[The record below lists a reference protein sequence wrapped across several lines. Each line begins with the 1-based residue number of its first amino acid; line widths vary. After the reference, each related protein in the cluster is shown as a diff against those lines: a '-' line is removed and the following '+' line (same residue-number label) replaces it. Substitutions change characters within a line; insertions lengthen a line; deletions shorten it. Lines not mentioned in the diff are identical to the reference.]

1 MAQPSYRYGDF
12 PELFWD
18 AQSDAI
24 IEPDNVVMLSRV
36 LRNGS
41 MAAIRQLVDFDIV
54 RQKWDELWLTPDVRY
69 VWAKVLDRLAA
80 SH

>member
-1 MAQPSYRYGDF
+1 MPEPRYRYGDF

-18 AQSDAI
+18 AQKDAI

-36 LRNGS
+36 LGHGS
-41 MAAIRQLVDFDIV
+41 MKAIRLLVDFDIV
-54 RQKWDELWLTPDVRY
+54 RQKWDELWLTPDERY

-80 SH
+80 R

>member
-1 MAQPSYRYGDF
+1 MTQPCYRYGDF

-18 AQSDAI
+18 AQRDAI

-36 LRNGS
+36 LRSGS
-41 MAAIRQLVDFDIV
+41 MKAIRQLVDFDIV

-69 VWAKVLDRLAA
+69 VWAKVLDRLAM